1 MNSPSTPY
9 WLGELNEHFPQ
20 LPILEV
26 DGVTIAQSM
35 AISRYLARETG
46 LAGTTNLVMAQVDE
60 AVDVINDVQNAIVSV
75 KQFDNQ
81 FINSFL

>member
-1 MNSPSTPY
+1 MPSPWP
-9 WLGELNEHFPQ
+9 
-20 LPILEV
+20 
-26 DGVTIAQSM
+26 
-35 AISRYLARETG
+35 RETG

>member
-1 MNSPSTPY
+1 M
-9 WLGELNEHFPQ
+9 
-20 LPILEV
+20 

-75 KQFDNQ
+75 KQFENQ